1 MIPIGRY
8 STPLTCLIAGALAHG
23 NGMDMNMDQGMDMN
37 MGNMIMYFHFTLG
50 DNLWFLGWAPR
61 TAGAM
66 FGACIGLLILAIAER
81 WLVAMRG
88 VMEGHWRTR
97 AQIALSNKLN
107 ASVVATSCDEC
118 TKPSLKEDETPQAAP
133 PRPNV
138 PWHQAPPFIVAYDI
152 PRGIMQ
158 LVVASINVLFMLTI
172 MTFQLGFIFAIVVG
186 LGIGETLFGRYSL
199 QLGHPF

>member
-1 MIPIGRY
+1 MDLIRRY
-8 STPLTCLIAGALAHG
+8 SLVLTCLIAGALAHS
-23 NGMDMNMDQGMDMN
+23 NGMDMDMDQGMDMN

-50 DNLWFLGWAPR
+50 DNLWFFGWAPR
-61 TAGAM
+61 SAGAM
-66 FGACIGLLILAIAER
+66 AGACIGLLILAMVER

-97 AQIALSNKLN
+97 ALIALSNELN
-107 ASVVATSCDEC
+107 ASVVATSRDEC
-118 TKPSLKEDETPQAAP
+118 TKPSSKDATPLAAAL
-133 PRPNV
+133 PRPNL
-138 PWHQAPPFIVAYDI
+138 PWHQTPPFIVAYDI

-186 LGIGETLFGRYSL
+186 LGIGEAFFGRYSL
-199 QLGHPF
+199 QLGHS